1 MGAQQGKE
9 NKRDD
14 RGSGSS
20 VGSGH
25 GVGKT
30 TKSLKLR
37 NKDSRIATAS
47 LPVSGNIFTEHNE
60 ALLQTRPLPEIP
72 GLEEALPTAPDV
84 PITSRWM
91 SKENLLVP
99 IDTDPQL
106 FVSLY
111 DFQSSGENQ
120 LSLKK
125 GEQVRVLSYNRTGE
139 WCEAQSRT
147 GQVGWV
153 PSNYITPV
161 NSLEKH
167 SWYHG
172 PVSRNAAEYLLS
184 SGINGSFL
192 VRESES
198 SPGQRSISLRYE
210 GRVYHYRI
218 SEDAEGTVYVT
229 SECRFN
235 TLAELV
241 HHHSM
246 HADGLI
252 TMLLY
257 PAPKRTKPAL
267 FALSPEP
274 DEWEIDRTDIVM
286 KHKLGG
292 GQYGDVYEATWKRYN
307 MTVAVKTLKEDTMA
321 LKDFLEEAA
330 IMKEMKH
337 PNLVQLIGVCTR
349 EPPFYIITEFMPHGN
364 LLDFLRNA
372 AREEI
377 TEVVLMYMATQ
388 IASAMAYLESRNFI
402 HRDLAARNCLV
413 GETHLVKV
421 ADFGLARLMRD
432 DTYTAHAGAKFPIKW
447 TAPEGLAYNK
457 FSTKSDIWAFG
468 ILLWELATYGMSP
481 YPGVELTDVY
491 HMLESGYRM
500 ECPPGCPPRV
510 YELMRQCWLWEPSE
524 RPTFENIHLTLETM
538 FQNSSITEEVQK
550 QLERQSPFL
559 LYKLQQSGS
568 SPDVHTLV
576 ENSEQQIPDQ
586 GTQGSGSP
594 AQQFILSNR
603 GSLVQLRR
611 PGARSKQAPLP
622 PKRTSSFRDSTCQDR
637 PTGIEENTEG
647 GRGSLN
653 SVERTFDSP
662 HRDLSEP
669 NSSNGESERDLREVT
684 PDTEDSETHPAGS
697 VASVPSRSQ
706 PVQQKLKKTR
716 TYPPNIQQRIKDNSL
731 PQGKI
736 PEAQKVQVAALQVQN
751 VKRAINRYGTLPKG
765 ARIGAYLES
774 LRQHGLHAGTRIPPD
789 SVAEDGDSS
798 VEQVENSF
806 ESHPRTKRFLK
817 HVMNRTGL
825 GGTLPLKQFKSFPQ
839 KHDLEHMQHNS
850 QILLPR
856 QKSDF
861 VQNIEWSP
869 QETSPVPEMK
879 HLSFK
884 PVFSPR
890 VPKNSKPEWKSSRER
905 AVPGSSEIWEN
916 IKDNW
921 EHSKGESNNGK
932 THTQDESQENPSI
945 MTFGSSHFRLTLNNR
960 TKSEPLSVPQ
970 ISILKD
976 NTEGAGNQQTLDLL
990 SNKTS
995 RFPCGNMA
1003 SPILWCS
1010 EVNMAPAPHGFD
1022 DPSNNP
1028 EELEE
1033 PDILPLPPPPPLTYQ
1048 DEYPP
1053 PPDFANDL
1061 CDSTSEEFTA
1071 NKQEPAATVSDVSFH
1086 SNVLVDPLNAENSNP
1101 VEDGTYHAEN
1111 ANFLT
1116 YSVAKNCIGSS
1127 FEEVSS
1133 TALNSLSSNTQQSVI
1148 KEFCKDSRVEGFTP
1162 SVLPPVTPV
1171 VETNSVSSKIEENTI
1186 STRNPADQL
1195 VSELFETLKFK
1206 AKRKENETGDAA
1218 LKTTEAMVGTNGV
1231 KNQDRNAEILQTG
1244 VKTTCKNS
1252 GHRIKSDK
1260 GSEGSTE
1267 PQSDLMKRINYVL
1280 ESKLSN
1286 ENADGTSVPLW
1297 LHQLEKRVR
1306 EDSKNLYFERS
1317 SHQKENEQKASQED
1331 ITQCFFI
1338 ERENETQPFQEILSK
1353 QTLIWKEKEP
1363 SQVGGRMNKDINILE
1378 QKTRESLI
1386 DGKVQKGVTG
1396 LEEKEKGLSSET
1408 DGNIAK
1414 DVITFE
1420 EKESSSEF
1428 EGKVGKSIIVF
1439 EEQDKKLSTNLGGK
1453 VGKGITIF
1461 EEKELSLE
1469 IDGKVEKSVT
1479 IFEKKDKESTD
1490 VIGRKLEKSGTN
1502 LEQNNK
1508 ELASVI
1514 AQEVGKNILIFE
1526 EKAIKPV
1533 SDVVRRAET
1542 DVANF
1547 ERKHKEPLP
1556 EDGGK
1561 IIKNLTVL
1569 EQKDQEMPSSVIG
1582 VKYEKDGTSIFI
1594 ENSLSKEV
1602 NYTEN
1607 RSLDELGKR
1616 DSGIQE
1622 MFKSFEG
1629 SPQVELVS
1637 SETSQKKTQGKEIY
1651 SDENKEIECY
1661 DDKKN
1666 CLPTNSLFNTALGS
1680 VEKDKKL
1687 QTFFVTSEQSTI
1699 IDPKPT
1705 TKVKI
1710 TTLNEDSVI
1719 ASSLPHVLK
1728 PVLPNKPLMKCS
1740 RSILPS
1746 TGSVS
1751 RSVSCGNVKISQVQL
1766 RSVTTKGYRNA
1777 DGESNSSEI
1786 SEYLTDTEVDKK
1798 SSKET
1803 IFDISG
1809 DVEENIQKLKDVRTL
1824 SSSSV
1829 MHLSEKVQLF
1839 LSSCSSYAESI
1850 PPHGRFRFRELLTKL
1865 DRQGE
1870 QLRACSSNSSAS
1882 CAKLFTDLETT
1893 VRDLVHTVQR

>member
-1 MGAQQGKE
+1 
-9 NKRDD
+9 
-14 RGSGSS
+14 
-20 VGSGH
+20 
-25 GVGKT
+25 
-30 TKSLKLR
+30 
-37 NKDSRIATAS
+37 
-47 LPVSGNIFTEHNE
+47 
-60 ALLQTRPLPEIP
+60 
-72 GLEEALPTAPDV
+72 
-84 PITSRWM
+84 
-91 SKENLLVP
+91 
-99 IDTDPQL
+99 
-106 FVSLY
+106 
-111 DFQSSGENQ
+111 
-120 LSLKK
+120 
-125 GEQVRVLSYNRTGE
+125 
-139 WCEAQSRT
+139 
-147 GQVGWV
+147 
-153 PSNYITPV
+153 
-161 NSLEKH
+161 
-167 SWYHG
+167 
-172 PVSRNAAEYLLS
+172 
-184 SGINGSFL
+184 
-192 VRESES
+192 
-198 SPGQRSISLRYE
+198 
-210 GRVYHYRI
+210 
-218 SEDAEGTVYVT
+218 
-229 SECRFN
+229 
-235 TLAELV
+235 
-241 HHHSM
+241 
-246 HADGLI
+246 
-252 TMLLY
+252 
-257 PAPKRTKPAL
+257 
-267 FALSPEP
+267 
-274 DEWEIDRTDIVM
+274 
-286 KHKLGG
+286 
-292 GQYGDVYEATWKRYN
+292 
-307 MTVAVKTLKEDTMA
+307 
-321 LKDFLEEAA
+321 
-330 IMKEMKH
+330 
-337 PNLVQLIGVCTR
+337 
-349 EPPFYIITEFMPHGN
+349 
-364 LLDFLRNA
+364 
-372 AREEI
+372 
-377 TEVVLMYMATQ
+377 
-388 IASAMAYLESRNFI
+388 
-402 HRDLAARNCLV
+402 
-413 GETHLVKV
+413 
-421 ADFGLARLMRD
+421 
-432 DTYTAHAGAKFPIKW
+432 
-447 TAPEGLAYNK
+447 
-457 FSTKSDIWAFG
+457 FG

-586 GTQGSGSP
+586 GTRGSGSP
-594 AQQFILSNR
+594 AQQFILSSR

-637 PTGIEENTEG
+637 PPGTEENTEG
-647 GRGSLN
+647 GRGSQN
-653 SVERTFDSP
+653 SVERMFDSP

-669 NSSNGESERDLREVT
+669 NSSNGESESDLREIT

-706 PVQQKLKKTR
+706 LVQQKLKKTR

-731 PQGKI
+731 PRGKI

-789 SVAEDGDSS
+789 PVAEGDGDSS
-798 VEQVENSF
+798 AEQVGNSF
-806 ESHPRTKRFLK
+806 ESHPRTKQFLR

-825 GGTLPLKQFKSFPQ
+825 GGTLPIKQFKSFSQ
-839 KHDLEHMQHNS
+839 KNDLEHMQHNS
-850 QILLPR
+850 QLLLPR

-861 VQNIEWSP
+861 VQNIDWSP
-869 QETSPVPEMK
+869 QETSPVPEIK

-884 PVFSPR
+884 PVSSPR

-905 AVPGSSEIWEN
+905 AIPGSSEIWE
-916 IKDNW
+916 
-921 EHSKGESNNGK
+921 HSKDETKNVKKQN
-932 THTQDESQENPSI
+932 QDESQENPPI

-970 ISILKD
+970 ISKLKD
-976 NTEGAGNQQTLDLL
+976 STEDIDNQQTLDFT

-995 RFPCGNMA
+995 RFPCGNMS

-1010 EVNMAPAPHGFD
+1010 ELNMAPAPHGFD

-1028 EELEE
+1028 EELED

-1061 CDSTSEEFTA
+1061 FDPTSEEFTT
-1071 NKQEPAATVSDVSFH
+1071 NIQEPTTTVTSVSDVSFH
-1086 SNVLVDPLNAENSNP
+1086 SKILVDSLNEENSNP
-1101 VEDGTYHAEN
+1101 VEDGPYHAEN
-1111 ANFLT
+1111 ANFFTSQGKSLT
-1116 YSVAKNCIGSS
+1116 YSVAENCIDSS

-1133 TALNSLSSNTQQSVI
+1133 SALNPLSSNIQQSVV
-1148 KEFCKDSRVEGFTP
+1148 KEYPKDSHVEDFTP
-1162 SVLPPVTPV
+1162 DVLTPVTPV
-1171 VETNSVSSKIEENTI
+1171 IETNSISSKVEESTF

-1206 AKRKENETGDAA
+1206 AKRKENETGNAA
-1218 LKTTEAMVGTNGV
+1218 LQTTEATLGTDGA
-1231 KNQDRNAEILQTG
+1231 KNREKNVEILQTG

-1252 GHRIKSDK
+1252 VHRIKSEK
-1260 GSEGSTE
+1260 GSEGNTE
-1267 PQSDLMKRINYVL
+1267 PQSDLVKRINYVL
-1280 ESKLSN
+1280 ESKFTN
-1286 ENADGTSVPLW
+1286 ENADGTTVPLW

-1306 EDSKNLYFERS
+1306 EDSKNLHFTRS
-1317 SHQKENEQKASQED
+1317 SHKKENEQKIPQED
-1331 ITQCFFI
+1331 VTQCSFT
-1338 ERENETQPFQEILSK
+1338 ERENETRPFQEILSK
-1353 QTLIWKEKEP
+1353 QALIWKEKEP
-1363 SQVGGRMNKDINILE
+1363 SLVGGRINKDINILE
-1378 QKTRESLI
+1378 QKTKEPLSVIEGKVQKGITILEEKEPSLVGGKI
-1386 DGKVQKGVTG
+1386 NKDINILEQKTKEPLSVIEGKVQKGVTI
-1396 LEEKEKGLSSET
+1396 LEEKEKGPSFEI

-1420 EKESSSEF
+1420 EKESSSEI
-1428 EGKVGKSIIVF
+1428 EGKVGKSVSIF
-1439 EEQDKKLSTNLGGK
+1439 EEKDKKLSTNFGGK

-1461 EEKELSLE
+1461 EEKEPSPE

-1490 VIGRKLEKSGTN
+1490 VIGGKYEKSSTN

-1514 AQEVGKNILIFE
+1514 AQEVGKSILIFE
-1526 EKAIKPV
+1526 EKAIKPI
-1533 SDVVRRAET
+1533 SDVVRRAEI

-1547 ERKHKEPLP
+1547 EEKPKEPLP
-1556 EDGGK
+1556 EGGGK
-1561 IIKNLTVL
+1561 IVKNLTVL
-1569 EQKDQEMPSSVIG
+1569 EQKDQEMSSSVVG
-1582 VKYEKDGTSIFI
+1582 VKHEKDVTSIITI
-1594 ENSLSKEV
+1594 EKNLSEEV

-1607 RSLDELGKR
+1607 SNLNELGKR

-1629 SPQVELVS
+1629 SPQVEVVS
-1637 SETSQKKTQGKEIY
+1637 SETPKEKTQDKEIY
-1651 SDENKEIECY
+1651 SDENVEIECY
-1661 DDKKN
+1661 DNKKN
-1666 CLPTNSLFNTALGS
+1666 CLPTNSLFNMTLGS

-1687 QTFFVTSEQSTI
+1687 QTFSGTSEQSTN
-1699 IDPKPT
+1699 IDLKPT

-1710 TTLNEDSVI
+1710 TTLNEDTVL

-1728 PVLPNKPLMKCS
+1728 PVLPSKPLMKCS
-1740 RSILPS
+1740 RPILPS
-1746 TGSVS
+1746 TGPVS
-1751 RSVSCGNVKISQVQL
+1751 RSISCGSVKIPQVQL
-1766 RSVTTKGYRNA
+1766 RSVAAKGSRNT
-1777 DGESNSSEI
+1777 DGESNSNEI
-1786 SEYLTDTEVDKK
+1786 SEHLTDTEVEKK

-1809 DVEENIQKLKDVRTL
+1809 DVEKNIQKLKDVQTL

-1829 MHLSEKVQLF
+1829 MHLSQKVQLF